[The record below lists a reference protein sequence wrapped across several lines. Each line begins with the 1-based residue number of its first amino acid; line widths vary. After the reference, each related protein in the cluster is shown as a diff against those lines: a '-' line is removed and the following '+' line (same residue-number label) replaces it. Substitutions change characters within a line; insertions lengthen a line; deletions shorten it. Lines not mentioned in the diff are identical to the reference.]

1 MYESRYVFIER
12 LKLMYENM
20 IFCPIC
26 GIQVQQNDFTCRVC
40 GAKLK
45 KYVGTWHCNTSDSTF
60 EPNCRNQDKKLLS
73 QNSDLKSSLNS
84 LEKRIEML
92 QNNQNLLMNN
102 VHTDLKNYAKK
113 ENKVIVLLALLTGI
127 LSIICIILGYILC
140 RVI

>member
-1 MYESRYVFIER
+1 MRFLTKGR
-12 LKLMYENM
+12 KMFENM

-26 GIQVQQNDFTCRVC
+26 GIQVHENDFTCKVC

-45 KYVGTWHCNTSDSTF
+45 KQVDTWHYNSSGDSAL
-60 EPNCRNQDKKLLS
+60 EPNSQNQDKNFIS
-73 QNSDLKSSLNS
+73 QNNDIKSAINILS
-84 LEKRIEML
+84 KRIEML
-92 QNNQNLLMNN
+92 QDNQNLLMNN

-113 ENKVIVLLALLTGI
+113 ENKVIALLGLLTGI